1 MPKQRSAFKLP
12 VRPGL
17 VLPQSVARDFNRSSF
32 RDYLTSDQRRIIRL
46 QLLLQI
52 LQRLNPGY
60 SLNMTTLMA
69 SAQQYFVL
77 SATNKTLCK
86 LQLLRQI
93 AMCT

>member
-1 MPKQRSAFKLP
+1 MPKQRSAFPLP
-12 VRPGL
+12 AKPGL
-17 VLPQSVARDFNRSSF
+17 VLPQSVAQDFNCSGF
-32 RDYLTSDQRRIIRL
+32 GEYLTSDQRRLIRL

-60 SLNMTTLMA
+60 SLNITTLMA